1 MLGMYCKYLLAL
13 LLCGLSGATESFES
27 LPTGDLSTQPV
38 EYGSV
43 TAQPGHAVVL
53 QKLARTGKKS
63 LHIQGGKNRS
73 VRLQLSSP
81 TTDTAQF
88 SLYLQRWTN
97 NGNFDFRILAETAE
111 GSVEVAREQKLRAGG
126 YNASLQA
133 ILPTGTAAV
142 LLVCTSAEKG
152 GALVD
157 DIEFYTGAMK
167 LVSAECVSPGPQPL
181 LKRAPINAVF
191 SYRMQTMGAAQPLAV
206 NCVKLKISPSN
217 AVDEVTIRTGK
228 PDRSIDGTI
237 GLKFRPGKV
246 YGKAQPSADGT
257 VTIPCSGMLNP
268 GETELWVDARPSAH
282 TQVGDSITFEPA
294 GIEIAGQL
302 YAAQGKPIT
311 QRVGYLLAVPDA
323 KVASPITGENR
334 ACITYRIPGII
345 RTTNGTL
352 LACFDAR
359 YENHL
364 DLSSDID
371 VAVVRSEDGGLTW
384 TEPIVAMDAGPG
396 KGNGC
401 GDPCILQDTTTG
413 RIWLQALAVH
423 FDRNPCLLR
432 SRPGYAP
439 QDTGQW
445 EMVYSDDDGKT
456 WSSNINITR
465 QIKQPQWTTI
475 LAGPGCG
482 IYTSK
487 GVIVFPA
494 QIWDMKAR
502 PACRSTICYSTDHGK
517 SWHYGTGVPFRTSEC
532 QVVELNDG
540 ALMLTCRNETFQG
553 KRAVYITHDLG
564 KTWHPHSTHTK
575 VLNDPAC
582 QASLIAINSKKY
594 GRVLLFSH
602 PNSKPKLRNHMTV
615 HASTDDG
622 KTWNDGLVY
631 DVRECWGYSCIA
643 PIDDETIGIIYEPAH
658 ASETND
664 YHGMGFLRIP
674 LSEVMNARPQA
685 QK

>member
-1 MLGMYCKYLLAL
+1 MYCKYLLPL
-13 LLCGLSGATESFES
+13 LLCGLCGANESFETV
-27 LPTGDLSTQPV
+27 PTGTLRTQPV
-38 EYGSV
+38 EYGTL
-43 TAQPGHAVVL
+43 TAPTGHAVVL
-53 QKLARTGKKS
+53 PKLARTGKNA
-63 LHIQGGKNRS
+63 LHIQGGDNRT
-73 VRLQLSSP
+73 VRLQLPTP

-88 SLYLQRWTN
+88 SLWLQRWTN
-97 NGNFDFRILAETAE
+97 NGKFDFRIIAETA
-111 GSVEVAREQKLRAGG
+111 GGDVEVAREQKLGAGG
-126 YNASLQA
+126 YNASLQV
-133 ILPTGTAAV
+133 ILPAGTAA
-142 LLVCTSAEKG
+142 LRLVCTSAEKG

-157 DIEFYTGAMK
+157 DIEFHTGPMQ
-167 LVSAECVSPGPQPL
+167 LETAEYVNPGPQPL

-191 SYRMQTMGAAQPLAV
+191 CYRMQTRGAAHPLAV
-206 NCVKLKISPSN
+206 NGVQLKISPAN
-217 AVDEVTIRTGK
+217 AVEEVTIRTGK
-228 PDRSIDGTI
+228 PERTVDGTI

-246 YGKAQPSADGT
+246 YGKAIPAADGT
-257 VTIPCSGMLNP
+257 VSIPCSGMLNP
-268 GETELWVDARPSAH
+268 GETELWVDARPAAH
-282 TQVGDSITFEPA
+282 IQVGDSITFEPI
-294 GIEIAGQL
+294 GIDIAGQL
-302 YAAQGKPIT
+302 HATAGEPVT

-323 KVASPITGENR
+323 KVASPITGEER
-334 ACITYRIPGII
+334 ECITYRIPGMI
-345 RTTNGTL
+345 RTANGTL

-371 VAVVRSEDGGLTW
+371 VAVVRSEDGGRTW
-384 TEPIVAMDAGPG
+384 TDPVVAMDAGPG

-401 GDPCILQDTTTG
+401 GDPCILQDSTTG

-432 SRPGYAP
+432 SRTGYDP

-445 EMVYSDDDGKT
+445 EMVYSDDDGKS

-465 QIKQPQWTTI
+465 EIKQPQWTTI

-482 IYTSK
+482 ICTSK
-487 GVIVFPA
+487 GAIVFPA

-517 SWHYGTGVPFRTSEC
+517 TWHYGNGVPHSTSEC
-532 QVVELNDG
+532 QVVELGDG
-540 ALMLTCRNETFQG
+540 SLMLSCRNETFGG
-553 KRAVYITHDLG
+553 KRVIYTTQDMG
-564 KTWHPHSTHTK
+564 KTWQPHTTN
-575 VLNDPAC
+575 VNTLNDPAC
-582 QASLIAINSKKY
+582 QASLIAIDSKKY

-602 PNSKPKLRNHMTV
+602 PNSKPKLRNHMTI

-622 KTWNDGLVY
+622 KTWSKGLVY

-643 PIDDETIGIIYEPAH
+643 PVDDETIGIIYEPAH

-674 LSEVMNARPQA
+674 LSEIMEAETP
-685 QK
+685 

>member
-1 MLGMYCKYLLAL
+1 MCCKYLLAL
-13 LLCGLSGATESFES
+13 LLCGLSGAAESFES
-27 LPTGDLSTQPV
+27 LPTGNLSTQSV
-38 EYGSV
+38 EYGTL

-53 QKLARTGKKS
+53 QKLARTGKKA
-63 LHIQGGKNRS
+63 LHIQGGENRA
-73 VRLQLSSP
+73 VRLQLPNP
-81 TTDTAQF
+81 TTDSAQF

-97 NGNFDFRILAETAE
+97 NGKFDFRILAETAE
-111 GSVEVAREQKLRAGG
+111 GSVEVAREQKLQAGG

-133 ILPTGTAAV
+133 ILPTGTAAI

-157 DIEFYTGAMK
+157 DIEFYAGDMK
-167 LVSAECVSPGPQPL
+167 LVSAECVNPGPQPM

-191 SYRMQTMGAAQPLAV
+191 SYRLQTTGAAQPLAV

-228 PDRSIDGTI
+228 PDRSVDGTI
-237 GLKFRPGKV
+237 GIKFRPGKV
-246 YGKAQPSADGT
+246 YGKAAPAADGT
-257 VTIPCSGMLNP
+257 VTIPCNGVLAP
-268 GETELWVDARPSAH
+268 GETELWVDARPSDAV
-282 TQVGDSITFEPA
+282 QVGDSVTFRSE
-294 GIEIAGQL
+294 GISIGGVV
-302 YAAQGKPIT
+302 YANKANPVT
-311 QRVGYLLAVPDA
+311 QRVGALIAVPDA
-323 KVASPITGENR
+323 KVRTLDGSPRDCT
-334 ACITYRIPGII
+334 TYRIPGMI
-345 RTTNGTL
+345 RTSNGTL

-364 DLSSDID
+364 DLTSDID
-371 VAVVRSEDGGLTW
+371 VAVVRSVDGGRTW
-384 TEPIVAMDAGPG
+384 SEPYVAMDAGPG

-401 GDPCILQDTTTG
+401 GDPCILQDTKTG
-413 RIWLQALAVH
+413 RIWLQALATH
-423 FDRNPCLLR
+423 FDKNPCLVHSR
-432 SRPGYAP
+432 SGFDPAT
-439 QDTGQW
+439 TGQW
-445 EMVYSDDDGKT
+445 EMVYSDDDGLT
-456 WSSNINITR
+456 WSKNINVTT
-465 QIKQPQWTTI
+465 QVKKHEWTTI

-482 IYTSK
+482 ICTSK
-487 GVIVFPA
+487 GILVFPA
-494 QIWDMKAR
+494 QIWQNGANPR
-502 PACRSTICYSTDHGK
+502 GRSTICYSEDGGYTWSFG
-517 SWHYGTGVPFRTSEC
+517 SGVPLFTSEC
-532 QVVELNDG
+532 QLVELADG
-540 ALMLTCRNETFQG
+540 SLMLTCRNETFQG

-564 KTWHPHSTHTK
+564 KTWQPHSTHTK

-622 KTWNDGLVY
+622 KTWNAGLVY

-674 LSEVMNARPQA
+674 LSEVMNARA
-685 QK
+685 QTQK